1 MKKYIITSVLALL
14 VIGGLQ
20 SCFKKTDILTS
31 GQVPVLPASPY
42 RYSQVDSELPAHF
55 QGFSVTNGMGMF
67 GEVAQIDDNVASLGR
82 VLFYDP
88 KLSLNNLVS
97 CASCHRQANGFSDT
111 KALSVGF
118 EGKITS
124 RNSMPIV
131 NPGMLNNLF
140 WDSRSS
146 SVEDLVLRPIQN
158 HIEMGMED
166 MNVLARKLTNVEYYP
181 DLFQTAYGDKMIT
194 EARINEALSHFLRSM
209 VTCNAKYDEGK
220 ATNFDNFNS
229 LEKLGYSIFTSDRA
243 KCASCHKE
251 PTFTAATFGGRMMPN
266 GDPNNGGMFVIDPI
280 AGENGDN
287 PYAQTA
293 GTTNIGLDRVP
304 TDAGRQNGEFKI
316 PSLRNAEI
324 TAPYMHDGRFNTLE
338 EVVEHYSSGIQPNPS
353 LDKKFKNT
361 DGTVKNMNFSEI
373 EKKALVAFLK
383 TLTDKKF
390 TTDAKYSNPFR
401 KK

>member
-14 VIGGLQ
+14 VVGGLQ

-31 GQVPVLPASPY
+31 GQVPVLPTTAY
-42 RYSQVDSELPAHF
+42 RYSQVESELPSHF
-55 QGFSVTNGMGMF
+55 QGFSIRNGMGMN
-67 GEVAQIDDNVASLGR
+67 GGLIEIDDNVATLGR

-118 EGKITS
+118 EGKITP

-146 SVEDLVLRPIQN
+146 SVEDLVLRPVQN

-166 MNVLARKLTNVEYYP
+166 MGVLSRKLANVDYY
-181 DLFQTAYGDKMIT
+181 DELFRNAYGDEMVT

-209 VTCNAKYDEGK
+209 VTCNSKYDDGV

-229 LEKLGYSIFTSDRA
+229 LEKLGYEIFTSDRA

-251 PTFTAATFGGRMMPN
+251 PTFTAAAFGGNMFF
-266 GDPNNGGMFVIDPI
+266 DPNNGIPIVDPLP
-280 AGENGDN
+280 GGGDN
-287 PYAQTA
+287 PYQQTG

-304 TDAGRQNGEFKI
+304 ADKGRQNGDFKI
-316 PSLRNAEI
+316 PSLRNIEI

-338 EVVEHYSSGIQPNPS
+338 EVVEHYSTGIQMNPS
-353 LDKKFKNT
+353 LDVKFKNQ
-361 DGTVKNMNFSEI
+361 DGTVKHLNFTEI

-383 TLTDKKF
+383 TLTDTKF
-390 TTDAKYSNPFR
+390 TTDEKYANPFR

>member
-14 VIGGLQ
+14 AVGGLQ
-20 SCFKKTDILTS
+20 SCFKKTDVLSS
-31 GQVPVLPASPY
+31 GQVPVLPSTPY
-42 RYSQVDSELPAHF
+42 RYSQVDADLPAHF
-55 QGFSVTNGMGMF
+55 QGFSTRTGMGMM
-67 GEVAQIDDNVASLGR
+67 GGSTQIDNNVATLGR

-111 KALSVGF
+111 KALSTGF
-118 EGKITS
+118 EGKITT

-166 MNVLARKLTNVEYYP
+166 MNVLANKLSKVDYYG
-181 DLFQTAYGDKMIT
+181 DLFQSAYGDKIVT
-194 EARINEALSHFLRSM
+194 ESRLNEALSHFLRSM

-220 ATNFDNFNS
+220 ASNFANFNS
-229 LEKLGYSIFTSDRA
+229 LEKLGYDIFTSDKA

-251 PTFTAATFGGRMMPN
+251 PTFTAATFGGGMLVN
-266 GDPNNGGMFVIDPI
+266 GEFDGNVLDPLPGG
-280 AGENGDN
+280 GGGDN

-304 TDAGRQNGEFKI
+304 VDKGRQEGQFKI
-316 PSLRNAEI
+316 PSLRNIEI
-324 TAPYMHDGRFNTLE
+324 TSPYMHDGRFNTLE
-338 EVVEHYSSGIQPNPS
+338 EVVNHYSEGVQMNPS
-353 LDKKFKNT
+353 LDVKFKNT
-361 DGTVKNMNFSEI
+361 DGTVKRMNLTEI

-390 TTDAKYSNPFR
+390 TTDVKYANPFR
-401 KK
+401 SK